1 MTEFEARAM
10 ARAELRAM
18 GSPRDWHKP
27 YIRFAPGTAL
37 TFHDPTQREY
47 RLAPGDAVYIDLG
60 PVWPSGDGALEYEGD
75 VGATFAFGENPEV
88 EACVATARRLFEET
102 AEAWRLG
109 ALSGEALYG
118 FLAEQVAETEYQLD
132 PRVEGHRV
140 ADYPHSRYTT
150 APLKRLPFAPT
161 PWLWV
166 LEVHIAYRSG
176 RFLRRVFRGR
186 ASLGAWPRSRHP
198 RHRSPPR
205 PPGAAPALPG
215 LASSR
220 ERLRSLRGP
229 GHRWGVSAEKEGDA
243 RYTP

>member
-1 MTEFEARAM
+1 MNGPEKPEDKAHVAARETRPGALEAVHPDFVREGLLDARDKTWRAFERIRERLVAGMTEGEARAM
-10 ARAELRAM
+10 ARAELQAM

-27 YIRFAPGTAL
+27 YVRFGPGTAL

-88 EACVATARRLFEET
+88 EACAATARRLFEET
-102 AEAWRLG
+102 AEAWRRG
-109 ALSGEALYG
+109 TLSGEALYG
-118 FLAEQVAETEYQLD
+118 FLAERVAGTEYRLD

-150 APLKRLPFAPT
+150 AHLKRLPFAPT

-166 LEVHIAYRSG
+166 LEVQIAHRSG
-176 RFLRRVFRGR
+176 RFGAFFEDVLR
-186 ASLGAWPRSRHP
+186 
-198 RHRSPPR
+198 
-205 PPGAAPALPG
+205 
-215 LASSR
+215 
-220 ERLRSLRGP
+220 
-229 GHRWGVSAEKEGDA
+229 
-243 RYTP
+243 